1 MQEFKEITKEYIRD
15 MELHYSI
22 RVTFCDLIED
32 ITEMGYDL
40 DISKF
45 KEYYIKM
52 VKEELDFDR
61 IIGSPEVYIEALK
74 ELDYNNEYNPSH
86 YDYSNIV
93 GRRLKEK
100 S

>member
-22 RVTFCDLIED
+22 NVTFCDLVED
-32 ITEMGYDL
+32 ITGLGYDL

-45 KEYYIKM
+45 KDYYIKM

-61 IIGSPEVYIEALK
+61 IIGSPEVYVEALK
-74 ELDYNNEYNPSH
+74 ELENDQSH
-86 YDYSNIV
+86 YDFSNFV
-93 GRRLKEK
+93 GRRLKENLI
-100 S
+100 